1 MCAVLCLFIA
11 DVLVL
16 HMYFEITCHSVRGSK
31 YVCIENKSYQTLVL
45 KVSWERVI
53 LTVGLGILG
62 TQGKP
67 ITFANLYSRLPL
79 FKGTNAVYT
88 VTKFLTVI
96 GLLK

>member
-1 MCAVLCLFIA
+1 M
-11 DVLVL
+11 
-16 HMYFEITCHSVRGSK
+16 
-31 YVCIENKSYQTLVL
+31 L

-79 FKGTNAVYT
+79 FKGTNAVYM